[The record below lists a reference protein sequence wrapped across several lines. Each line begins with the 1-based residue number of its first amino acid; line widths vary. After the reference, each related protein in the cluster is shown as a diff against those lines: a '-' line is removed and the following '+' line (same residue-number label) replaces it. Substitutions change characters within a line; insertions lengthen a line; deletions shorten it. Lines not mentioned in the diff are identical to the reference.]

1 MGHQQGLTISSPP
14 ASHGAG
20 GAMHDEY
27 WRLSSAVTACFT
39 SGRIIFLDIAR
50 DRYLALP
57 PDCNDAF
64 HDWLQSP
71 DQALPQS
78 CLPMLAELGLNGK
91 GAPPPTIRSVRRPIP
106 MDSPYLDR
114 QRPRAGDI
122 LTVAQKVIAA
132 RAALRSRSLADALV
146 SYFPPQGP
154 APSHPGD
161 LLSRLAIFRSA
172 RPLVPVRRVC
182 LHDCLALSD
191 WLGRGT
197 EGMTLVLGVSALPFA
212 AHCWLQLGE
221 QVVDDHPE
229 SPSRYRPILH
239 LQ

>member
-1 MGHQQGLTISSPP
+1 MQK
-14 ASHGAG
+14 
-20 GAMHDEY
+20 HDEY
-27 WRLSSAVTACFT
+27 WRLSSAVTACLT

-57 PDCNDAF
+57 PERNDAF
-64 HDWLQSP
+64 LDWLQSP
-71 DQALPQS
+71 GHALPQS
-78 CLPMLAELGLNGK
+78 CLPMLAELGFTGK
-91 GAPPPTIRSVRRPIP
+91 DAQPPATRSVRRPIP

-122 LTVAQKVIAA
+122 MSVTQKVIAA
-132 RAALRSRSLADALV
+132 RAALRSRPLADVLE
-146 SYFPPQGP
+146 SYFPPRGP
-154 APSHPGD
+154 APSDPGD
-161 LLSRLAIFRSA
+161 LLSRLAIFRSV

-191 WLGRGT
+191 WLGRGA